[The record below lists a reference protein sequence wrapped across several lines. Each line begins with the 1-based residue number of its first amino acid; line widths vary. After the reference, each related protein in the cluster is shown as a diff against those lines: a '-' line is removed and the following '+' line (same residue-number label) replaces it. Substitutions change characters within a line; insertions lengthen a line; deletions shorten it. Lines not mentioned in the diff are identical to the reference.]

1 MSKKSR
7 LCVARNCLI
16 FWTLFI
22 GIGAV
27 AGAMAMLID
36 PSGKSVGMD
45 KMLPYFKKLPFSDV
59 LFTNLTFSGIAL
71 LIVNGITNLISAFLL
86 FKKKTAGIIAGG
98 IFGITLMLWIC
109 IQFYMFPFNF
119 MSTAYFIFGLCQAV
133 TGYVAWVGF
142 KQGQFS
148 FNESDYNFIGVNSQN
163 LVVFFSR
170 SGYCKKIAYEQAN
183 LSGADI
189 LEVKTT
195 EKISGTSGFWWCGR
209 FGLTRMSMPIKEIDV
224 DLSKC
229 NQVTIVS
236 PIWVFSLCA
245 PIREFCKKAKGK
257 IKNVNYVLV
266 HFTNGKYQ
274 KVAKLMD
281 ELLSAEHTSLK
292 NIRCR
297 MGKFKE
303 L

>member
-1 MSKKSR
+1 MKKKSR
-7 LCVARNCLI
+7 LAVARNCLI

-27 AGAMAMLID
+27 AGAVAMLID

-59 LFTNLTFSGIAL
+59 LFTNLIFSGISL
-71 LIVNGITNLISAFLL
+71 LIVNGITNLTSAFLL
-86 FKKKTAGIIAGG
+86 FKKKTSGIITGG

-119 MSTAYFIFGLCQAV
+119 MSTVYFIFGMCQAI
-133 TGYVAWVGF
+133 TGYVAWVGLR
-142 KQGQFS
+142 QEQFY
-148 FNESDYNFIGVNSQN
+148 FNENDYKNIGMNNQN

-170 SGYCKKIAYEQAN
+170 MGYSKKIAYEQADS
-183 LSGADI
+183 LGADI

-195 EKISGTSGFWWCGR
+195 EKISGTLGFWWCGR
-209 FGLTRMSMPIKEIDV
+209 FGLNKMSMPIEEIGA
-224 DLSKC
+224 DLSKY

-274 KVAKLMD
+274 KVAELMD
-281 ELLSAEHTSLK
+281 ELLNVEHTSLK